1 MVGKRIIGTEIEVA
15 IVAEYSAGE
24 RSSVLA
30 KRYGINRKTVT
41 LIVRRSGAVVRDQ
54 RASSG
59 RPLMSPDSYVDQVVQ
74 LRDQGL
80 SQAEIGKRVGLS
92 QTVIS
97 RVLRQQGLPT
107 SMKRAGAKHSKWK
120 GGRVISGHGYVMVML
135 EQDDPLQIMRSR
147 SGYVLEHRLVVARAL
162 GRPLAQNETVH
173 HINGDKLDNR
183 LENLQLRQ
191 GQHGVGVVFKCAS
204 CGSTNIVATKLA
216 HRDTE
221 H

>member
-1 MVGKRIIGTEIEVA
+1 MVGKRIIGTETEVA

-24 RSSVLA
+24 RSSVLS

-41 LIVRRSGAVVRDQ
+41 LIVRRSGAMVRDQ

-59 RPLMSPDSYVDQVVQ
+59 RPLMSPDSYVDQVVK
-74 LRDQGL
+74 LRDEGL

-92 QTVIS
+92 QAVIS

-107 SMKRAGAKHSKWK
+107 AIKRAGAKHGNWK

-135 EQDDPLQIMRSR
+135 APDDPFQAMRSR
-147 SGYVLEHRLVVARAL
+147 SGYVLEHRIVVARAL
-162 GRPLAQNETVH
+162 GRPLERNESVH

-183 LENLQLRQ
+183 LENLQLRK
-191 GQHGVGVVFKCAS
+191 GQHGFGVVFKCAC
-204 CGSTNIVATKLA
+204 CGSSNIIAAELA
-216 HRDTE
+216 
-221 H
+221 